1 MKVSVQEDSSIQNE
15 NNPDNAPARHRRQRP
30 VRRTAYVVVGAV
42 ALLGLG
48 VGGVSV
54 ATVGHGTPTPVAVDF
69 DAQARAE
76 AAARA
81 DRSSRES
88 TAPVTPSATPA
99 SPSPSPSAASP
110 KPTKAPAKPKPKPTT
125 KPKPAWVIPMAGAE
139 ITSCFGQ
146 RWGTLHAG
154 IDFAMPSGT
163 PIHAAAAGTVVK
175 AGDAGDG
182 YGNSVFIDHGNG
194 YLTHYAHQ
202 SRLIVSVGDKVK
214 AGQVIGYEGSTGDS
228 TGPHLHFEV
237 HKGAMWNQ
245 IDPAPFLRARG
256 IDVAC

>member
-1 MKVSVQEDSSIQNE
+1 MQEDSSIQNGQ
-15 NNPDNAPARHRRQRP
+15 PADAEVVRHRRPAGR
-30 VRRTAYVVVGAV
+30 VRLLVVGAV
-42 ALLGLG
+42 AVVGIG
-48 VGGVSV
+48 VAGAAIATTGHDSAPAPVSL
-54 ATVGHGTPTPVAVDF
+54 
-69 DAQARAE
+69 DAQARAD

-81 DRSSRES
+81 DRSARES
-88 TAPVTPSATPA
+88 SAPVTPSATPLSSTP
-99 SPSPSPSAASP
+99 SPTSAQPSPSATSA
-110 KPTKAPAKPKPKPTT
+110 TPKPKPTVKKTT
-125 KPKPAWVIPMAGAE
+125 KPKPAWVIPMKGAT
-139 ITSCFGQ
+139 ITSCYGP

-154 IDFAMPSGT
+154 IDFAMPDGT
-163 PIHAAAAGTVVK
+163 PIHAAFGGTVVK

-202 SRLIVSVGDKVK
+202 SRIAVSVGDKVT
-214 AGQVIGYEGSTGDS
+214 AGVVIGYEGATGDA

-237 HKGAMWNQ
+237 HKGQMWNQ